1 MCAIEISIRV
11 PPVVAGIFALP
22 WEGVPSIERHRD
34 AWSVELDGHT
44 VRLTNLDKIFWP
56 REGYTKGDVVAYY
69 LTVADDVLPYVRQ
82 RPLTM
87 KRMPDGA
94 FGDFFY
100 AKQAPSHT
108 PGWITTAP
116 VEAIRSGARIDYV
129 VPTDRASL
137 AWLANLG
144 CIELHPWHSRVES
157 LGAPDYAFFD
167 LDPFG
172 VDFVAVRDVALHVR
186 AVLDQLGLRSYPRT
200 SGATGMQVYVPIDAV
215 HAYGDVRAFVERCCA
230 LINQADPR
238 RTTMAWDIGRRDGKV
253 FLDHNMNT
261 EGRNI
266 AATWSLRP
274 EPAAPVATPLT
285 WDEVAGDVVPTDF
298 TIATFGPELVA
309 RSALF
314 APVLAGG
321 QRLAPAMAALGL
333 PEPGPVEPH
342 HRIASSADDGDRPV
356 TEEPGDLDR
365 YVAIRDFARTPEPS
379 GGDPTGDGTAA
390 GDPAGGE
397 DAARDDTGGQDAP
410 RDDTAGGAEDA
421 PRDDTAA
428 GGQDAPR
435 DDTAGGADP
444 GPRFVI
450 QHHLASRLHHDLRL
464 ERGGTLR
471 SWALPKGLP
480 LVRGERHLAV
490 QTEDHPLRYLDF
502 SGEIPAGEYGAGS
515 MRIWDTGDYD
525 VREWTNDKV
534 TFRLHGRRHRG
545 AWHLFRPRSGD
556 ASQWLVTRVDD
567 GVDVPAPPRTYAP
580 MLAATR
586 DEPFDDEAWGFEIK
600 WDGVRAIATVT
611 RPGLGR
617 PFGTRL
623 RTRRGNEVA
632 VTYPEL
638 AGVWERVLAWT
649 AVLDGE
655 IVAFDREGRPS
666 FERLQRRM
674 NVRDEHMARRMADE
688 IPVSYMAFD
697 LLEVDGEDLTG
708 LGTAQRLARLD
719 DVLVPGGPVRRSE
732 VLGSSGTAVFEAAR
746 HARLEG
752 VLGKR
757 ADAPYR
763 PGQRSTDWVK
773 IKVRHHVDAVIGGW
787 LPKSDTPGGSEPYS
801 LLVGLWDGPTFRWIA
816 RVGSGVTGAERTTL
830 AERLSVLATEER
842 PFADDADLP
851 ADAHWVRPELVCRV
865 EYGEVTEG
873 LRLRAPT
880 YQGRRTDVD
889 PRTCLLT
896 DLPNRPS

>member
-1 MCAIEISIRV
+1 MT
-11 PPVVAGIFALP
+11 AGIFALP
-22 WEGVPSIERHRD
+22 WDGLPAIERHRD
-34 AWSVELDGHT
+34 AWSVELEGHP
-44 VRLTNLDKIFWP
+44 VRLTNLDKVFWP
-56 REGYTKGDVVAYY
+56 EEGYTKGDVIAYY
-69 LTVADDVLPYVRQ
+69 LTVADHVLPYVRH

-108 PGWITTAP
+108 PDWITTAP

-129 VPTDRASL
+129 VPTGRASL

-172 VDFVAVRDVALHVR
+172 VDFAVVRDVALHVR

-215 HAYGDVRAFVERCCA
+215 HGYGDVRAFVERCCA

-238 RTTMAWDIGRRDGKV
+238 RTTMAWDIDRRDGKV

-309 RSALF
+309 RSELF
-314 APVLAGG
+314 APVLAGA
-321 QRLAPAMAALGL
+321 QRLGPAMAALGL

-342 HRIASSADDGDRPV
+342 HRIAEDTAGGAADAA
-356 TEEPGDLDR
+356 EEPGDLGR
-365 YVAIRDFARTPEPS
+365 YVAIRDFDRTPEPS
-379 GGDPTGDGTAA
+379 GAQPTGDETVEPDTSRDASTTGT
-390 GDPAGGE
+390 
-397 DAARDDTGGQDAP
+397 DD
-410 RDDTAGGAEDA
+410 
-421 PRDDTAA
+421 
-428 GGQDAPR
+428 
-435 DDTAGGADP
+435 
-444 GPRFVI
+444 GPRFVV

-525 VREWTNDKV
+525 VREWTDDKV
-534 TFRLHGRRHRG
+534 TFRLHGQRHRG
-545 AWHLFRPRSGD
+545 VWHLFRPRTDD
-556 ASQWLVTRVDD
+556 ASQWLVTRVDE
-567 GVDVPAPPRTYAP
+567 GVDVPAPPKTYAP

-586 DEPFDDEAWGFEIK
+586 DAPFDDEAWGFEIK
-600 WDGVRAIATVT
+600 WDGVRAIATLT

-617 PFGTRL
+617 PPGTRL

-632 VTYPEL
+632 VSYPEL

-688 IPVSYMAFD
+688 IPVSYVVFD

-719 DVLVPGGPVRRSE
+719 EVLVPGGPVRRSE

-746 HARLEG
+746 QARLEG

-763 PGQRSTDWVK
+763 PGQRSADWVK

-801 LLVGLWDGPTFRWIA
+801 LLVGLWEDGPAFRWIA
-816 RVGSGVTGAERTTL
+816 RVGSGLTGAERTAL
-830 AERLSVLATEER
+830 ADLLAGLAVDER
-842 PFADDADLP
+842 PFVDDPELP
-851 ADAHWVRPELVCRV
+851 PDAHWVRPEVVCRV

-880 YQGRRTDVD
+880 FQGRRTDVD
-889 PRTCLLT
+889 PRTCLLA
-896 DLPNRPS
+896 DLPRRPA